1 MDVVRRFSL
10 LATASLLAFAAL
22 LGSVRSRPVVS
33 DAAAARLARA
43 TAYFD
48 STIVL
53 ARNATPRGPRGDAL
67 ALGITYL
74 ERARLGLGSPFR
86 LVDQAIHDPR
96 LDAAMRQRVGWAVLG
111 RLRRGDAYVV
121 DPAVLMHSGF
131 GPRPRFAAR
140 FPPGASSRQFCCVEG
155 ALPFHLTV

>member
-10 LATASLLAFAAL
+10 LVTASLLALAAL
-22 LGSVRSRPVVS
+22 LGSVRSRPAIS
-33 DAAAARLARA
+33 DAAAGRLARA

-74 ERARLGLGSPFR
+74 ERARLGLSSPFR

-96 LDAAMRQRVGWAVLG
+96 LDASMRQRVGWALLG
-111 RLRRGDAYVV
+111 RLRRGDTYVV
-121 DPAVLMHSGF
+121 DPAVLDGI
-131 GPRPRFAAR
+131 GPWSSDRQ
-140 FPPGASSRQFCCVEG
+140 GATGLAHV
-155 ALPFHLTV
+155 